1 MHYIYVVYVSQALF
15 LNNQYDGGVGV
26 YTATYWCGDSIVQKQ
41 KFSDTEIIVEYPSK
55 KVIYLKYISY
65 LV

>member
-1 MHYIYVVYVSQALF
+1 M
-15 LNNQYDGGVGV
+15 
-26 YTATYWCGDSIVQKQ
+26 TATYWCGDSIVQKQ
-41 KFSDTEIIVEYPSK
+41 KLSDTKIIAEYHSK